1 MNYVVVTMDPPSLLM
16 CPVCYDEFEH
26 DLSRFTTEDER
37 RSSRLPVGS
46 HQCPHKMCASCLS
59 DMQAVAISDKSARAD
74 TPKWFPCPSCK
85 KKTSF
90 NAVDIQIDLYACGT
104 VAALKKTA
112 PRAENPPVPGS
123 DSQNT
128 GPEEMGAPGSDIGG
142 GDPIAEEDLQQED
155 DGEDADLGL
164 PPCAEGD
171 QFPHLEG
178 DGSSDVDQ
186 PSNEGRRTKRST
198 KPVERHEAGSA
209 SGKRSKKESAAPVA
223 QPDVVVTGTHGD
235 TEWTQVVSGGSDNR
249 KIVRIMEFAKD
260 SITEHDTQGRLCSLW
275 CLERGHIACAN
286 RVIPE
291 EFLTDQDGALE
302 YLREEQEGLIKAK
315 CLKLPL
321 FLDGIGHL
329 WQYLLFARLR
339 PGDLVILQLKAGAR
353 APGEA
358 VFGFIED
365 DSFIVKTKKQILKE
379 ENFPWKLDRGTTLDP
394 WANGLMLRKVKWMR
408 RGVMRDLPKQMITKR
423 GDKQV
428 SWMLENVTT
437 F

>member
-1 MNYVVVTMDPPSLLM
+1 
-16 CPVCYDEFEH
+16 
-26 DLSRFTTEDER
+26 
-37 RSSRLPVGS
+37 
-46 HQCPHKMCASCLS
+46 
-59 DMQAVAISDKSARAD
+59 
-74 TPKWFPCPSCK
+74 
-85 KKTSF
+85 
-90 NAVDIQIDLYACGT
+90 
-104 VAALKKTA
+104 
-112 PRAENPPVPGS
+112 
-123 DSQNT
+123 
-128 GPEEMGAPGSDIGG
+128 
-142 GDPIAEEDLQQED
+142 
-155 DGEDADLGL
+155 
-164 PPCAEGD
+164 
-171 QFPHLEG
+171 
-178 DGSSDVDQ
+178 
-186 PSNEGRRTKRST
+186 
-198 KPVERHEAGSA
+198 
-209 SGKRSKKESAAPVA
+209 
-223 QPDVVVTGTHGD
+223 
-235 TEWTQVVSGGSDNR
+235 
-249 KIVRIMEFAKD
+249 MEFAKD

-437 F
+437 FLVEVKNTKETKSKPSNRRKNRAFSVMRSEAFLRTTEPLDQAWIDGEKERWSKSS